1 MQLFSSYRRRH
12 PAWAASISFFLSP
25 ELGMFY
31 LGRGWMGTAYLVAGT
46 AVTYAVP
53 AALHLQA
60 ISYPSWMAIL
70 VGLAFRLAGGIH
82 AYIAASNQVPR
93 DRYPWFA
100 KLHNWILFFFL
111 VPLLAALLIRNL
123 LVQPFHIPSGSMMPT
138 LQVGDYLFSEK
149 LTYGISRY
157 SLMFGM
163 GPSHRI
169 GGRPPKR
176 GEVVIFAFPAEPTVD
191 YVSRVIGLPGD
202 RIQMR
207 DGRLIINGVMV
218 DRQPLITTDI
228 PHEAG
233 VPIYMEHL
241 PGGVVH
247 PIIEVLGDSSRGD
260 DSREFLVP
268 DDHYFMMGD
277 NRDNSL
283 DSRFDVGFVPAENI
297 ASRPWLLYFNSE
309 VAGRSWLRVR

>member
-1 MQLFSSYRRRH
+1 
-12 PAWAASISFFLSP
+12 
-25 ELGMFY
+25 
-31 LGRGWMGTAYLVAGT
+31 MGIAYLIASGIVA
-46 AVTYAVP
+46 YAVP
-53 AALHLQA
+53 YALRYHPIA
-60 ISYPSWMAIL
+60 HPDWMAVLATL
-70 VGLAFRLAGGIH
+70 VYRLAGSTH
-82 AYIAASNQVPR
+82 VHFTASRQLPR
-93 DRYPWFA
+93 DRYPWFS
-100 KLHNWILFFFL
+100 KLYSWFLLFF
-111 VPLLAALLIRNL
+111 LAPLLIRNL

-149 LTYGISRY
+149 LTYGISKY

-176 GEVVIFAFPAEPTVD
+176 GEVVVFAFPAEPTVD

-207 DGRLIINGVMV
+207 DGRLIINGLMV
-218 DRQPLITTDI
+218 DRQPLVTTDI

-233 VPIYMEHL
+233 VTLYMEHL
-241 PGGVVH
+241 PGGVDH
-247 PIIEVLGDSSRGD
+247 LIIEMVDTSRGD
-260 DSREFLVP
+260 NTREFLVP
-268 DDHYFMMGD
+268 DDYYFMMGD

-283 DSRFDVGFVPAENI
+283 DSRFSVGFVPDENI

-309 VAGRSWLRVR
+309 MAGRSWLRVR

>member
-1 MQLFSSYRRRH
+1 
-12 PAWAASISFFLSP
+12 
-25 ELGMFY
+25 MFY
-31 LGRGWMGTAYLVAGT
+31 LGRGRMGIAYLVAGI

-70 VGLAFRLAGGIH
+70 MGLAFRLAGGIH
-82 AYIAASNQVPR
+82 AYIAASNHVPR

-100 KLHNWILFFFL
+100 KLHNWILVFFL
-111 VPLLAALLIRNL
+111 VPLLTALIIRNF
-123 LVQPFHIPSGSMMPT
+123 LVQPFNIPSGSMMPT
-138 LQVGDYLFSEK
+138 LQVGDFLFSEK

-163 GPSHRI
+163 GPSHRL

-176 GEVVIFAFPAEPTVD
+176 GEVVVFAFPAEPTVD
-191 YVSRVIGLPGD
+191 YVSRVIGQPGD

-207 DGRLIINGVMV
+207 DGRLFINGVMV
-218 DRQPLITTDI
+218 ERQPLITTDI

-233 VPIYMEHL
+233 VTLYMEHL

-247 PIIEVLGDSSRGD
+247 PIIEMLDDTSRGD
-260 DSREFLVP
+260 NTREFLVP

-277 NRDNSL
+277 NRDNSR
-283 DSRFDVGFVPAENI
+283 DSRFDVGFVPNENI
-297 ASRPWLLYFNSE
+297 ASRPWLIYFNSE
-309 VAGRSWLRVR
+309 VAGRSWLRVQ

>member
-1 MQLFSSYRRRH
+1 
-12 PAWAASISFFLSP
+12 
-25 ELGMFY
+25 MFY
-31 LGRGWMGTAYLVAGT
+31 LGRGRLGTAYLFVSVVVAYVVPYALQFQAIEYPDWMAVLVG
-46 AVTYAVP
+46 VTY
-53 AALHLQA
+53 
-60 ISYPSWMAIL
+60 
-70 VGLAFRLAGGIH
+70 RLAGSVH
-82 AYIAASNQVPR
+82 VYITASNQLPR

-100 KLHNWILFFFL
+100 KLYNWILFFFL
-111 VPLLAALLIRNL
+111 VPLLTALLIRNL
-123 LVQPFHIPSGSMMPT
+123 IVEPFRIPANSMRPA

-157 SLMFGM
+157 SLMFGI

-176 GEVVIFAFPAEPTVD
+176 GEVVIFAFPPEPTVS
-191 YVSRVIGLPGD
+191 YIKRVIGLPGD
-202 RIQMR
+202 SIQMR

-218 DRQPLITTDI
+218 DRQPLPTTDI
-228 PHEAG
+228 PHQPGETL
-233 VPIYMEHL
+233 YMEHL
-241 PGGVVH
+241 PGGVDH
-247 PIIEVLGDSSRGD
+247 PIIETSDTSRSD
-260 DSREFLVP
+260 NSREFLVP

-309 VAGRSWLRVR
+309 VAGRSWLWVR